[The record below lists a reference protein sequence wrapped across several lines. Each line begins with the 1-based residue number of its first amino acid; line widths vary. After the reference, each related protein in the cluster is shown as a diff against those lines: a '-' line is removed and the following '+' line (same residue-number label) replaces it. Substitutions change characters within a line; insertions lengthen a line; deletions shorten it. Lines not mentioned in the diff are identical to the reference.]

1 MKIKTN
7 VSIRGSLAEDL
18 TRKILSTDLI
28 DKQLSKHIENLIK
41 CNDPELIRI
50 KHNGQL
56 IIGKRSER
64 GKHKPDW

>member
-7 VSIRGSLAEDL
+7 VSIRGSLANDI

-41 CNDPELIRI
+41 SKDPELIRI
-50 KHNGQL
+50 EKNGQL

-64 GKHKPDW
+64 RKHAPDW

>member
-1 MKIKTN
+1 MKIRAN
-7 VSIRGSLAEDL
+7 ISLRGSLAEDL

-41 CNDPELIRI
+41 SKDPELIRI
-50 KHNGQL
+50 EKNGQL

-64 GKHKPDW
+64 GEHAPDW